1 MADAQAVV
9 QDWPE
14 ESREAAQ
21 LVIDTYGE
29 PDEVTATLLVW
40 HDAGSWKRMVATK
53 WFEDHNFPAPH
64 QDSVTSVIDYRV
76 PPEKVNDLVR
86 FDGSVSVDRTGGEIS
101 ARCHDEQANNLAL
114 NLAHDI
120 ITGAKSVQEARD
132 YYAEEFL
139 GFRRGDPT
147 PYMEALQFDAAQ
159 ADTTDPDERALSDEQ
174 LQEAVAQGQQR
185 EGGESN
191 YDPSADPDADP
202 DQLRDLAQR
211 PSQAEGDDDR
221 GP

>member
-1 MADAQAVV
+1 MANTRAVV

-40 HDAGSWKRMVATK
+40 HDVGSWKRMVATK
-53 WFEDHNFPAPH
+53 WFEHHNFPAPH

-76 PPEKVNDLVR
+76 PPAKVSDLVQ
-86 FDGSVSVDRTGGEIS
+86 FDGSVSVDRTSGEIS

-114 NLAHDI
+114 NLAHDVV
-120 ITGAKSVQEARD
+120 TGARTVQEARD

-139 GFRRGDPT
+139 GFRRGDTT
-147 PYMEALQFDAAQ
+147 PYMDALQFDAAQ
-159 ADTTDPDERALSDEQ
+159 GDTTDPDERALSDEQ
-174 LQEAVAQGQQR
+174 LEEAVAEGQR
-185 EGGESN
+185 RDGAGSN
-191 YDPSADPDADP
+191 YDPSEDPDADP
-202 DQLRDLAQR
+202 DQLRNFAQR
-211 PSQAEGDDDR
+211 PSQAEGDDDGGR
-221 GP
+221 